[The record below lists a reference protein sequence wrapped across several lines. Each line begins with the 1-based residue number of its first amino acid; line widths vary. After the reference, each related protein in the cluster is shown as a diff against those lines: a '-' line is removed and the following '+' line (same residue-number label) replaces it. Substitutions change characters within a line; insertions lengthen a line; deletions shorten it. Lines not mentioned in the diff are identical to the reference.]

1 MDPVLSSLF
10 PVHQIGADG
19 FNWWIG
25 QVETNRADD
34 PKKSGRYRVR
44 IVGQHLKD
52 CDATPTEQ
60 LPWANVMMPVTT
72 PHSDGGVTGATSNLR
87 KGNWVVGFF
96 LDGDQQKPIIMG
108 SVGHTHGSTKAIKED
123 ATPGSTCKSF
133 TTYLD
138 PERNPATDSPKHSP
152 TTAAASSGLEA
163 GSNVTGAAPAASS
176 YADTPDGL
184 PPEILAAFGKNS
196 EANPTGGKFCITI
209 ADPNCGAESDLKTG
223 LQKILGDLLGV
234 VSTSGGNVGSYYLN
248 QATGEINSGI
258 QDGKKYIN
266 QAARLVT
273 STIARAKGE
282 LLEAMKTGAKQLTDL
297 ALYKETR
304 TLPIIPND
312 INIPAETL
320 ASLGATA
327 AAFDAALA
335 AGDTATADVLAEAY
349 VALLEEVSGERGH
362 PPVKKKEARLK
373 EVQEWLDN
381 ILKTIGCSIED
392 ITDRILSWLTEL
404 LNALISEAYNA
415 ALCLVDNVVNGIISE
430 ILSAIDELI
439 DTILSAITELL
450 GPIAQ
455 AIDIV
460 GNAIAGI
467 MALLGISCSGMPQS
481 CTKLKTVCVD
491 CTNGETEDDFLD
503 NLIASIE
510 DGALDFTEGVCEDAT
525 YYPSEPDTTIVFV
538 GGTPAIPDNVMTY
551 SSANIVVAEGST
563 QEFIVTRTGNIDAAS
578 SIKYEITND
587 TATRGADYDILGSSG
602 ILSTASGVLAFAPGD
617 TEKRVNIQAYADSLT
632 EGDET
637 FNFRI
642 IEDHTPDGI
651 VAVFVN
657 QDFVGTITEVTT
669 PTTPVVGG
677 STPAPGTISPGA
689 GSTPTGAPAAAAA
702 APIVVPAG
710 TIPSGVTVVAP
721 VIATVPIA
729 SSLPALPSYSV
740 VADRISVAET
750 ETVTFTIT
758 TVNVTPGTSF
768 TYTIDGTNI
777 TAADFTDGSL
787 TGTGSINSSGTA
799 TVSKTLAVNDDN
811 PGLDLQES
819 FTFTIDDTGAFAT
832 VAIVEEIDTTPQY
845 FVTADQSNI
854 NGGETVNFTVST
866 RNVADNTLL
875 SYRLTGTID
884 ASDIVGGS
892 LTGSFRIFSN
902 TATIPIQTT
911 AATTIEDAEAL
922 TFLLVGTTADA
933 TVTINATTTFDSAA
947 GTILRSYAVTP
958 DKLEYEEGETV
969 VLTVAT
975 TNVPDGSVFAYTVF
989 GSGITPNDFVTG
1001 TLTGSFTVI
1010 DNSAKVYLSISDDRE
1025 VESDESATFFING
1038 TSAFAGFVILGD
1050 RIRRTP
1056 PEAPRITP
1064 CLSKPIAKALTDDGG
1079 RIISIPIVDPGCPY
1093 VSPPKVIIGGA
1104 GYGAG
1109 AFPLLDANGYVTEI
1123 RLTRTGFNYKKNTP
1137 DDLTCVIDSFTMI
1150 RPGTGYTDAPTVLVN
1165 GDPNVAR
1172 AIVQNGQVFSV
1183 QVLDRT
1189 KSYKQLPEILITGGG
1204 GSGAKF
1210 LPSLACLDVAEL
1222 ELKDYAKIGTGKYI
1236 DCP

>member
-10 PVHQIGADG
+10 PVHQIGVDG

-25 QVETNRADD
+25 QVESNRSDD

-52 CDATPTEQ
+52 CTATPTQQ

-87 KGNWVVGFF
+87 KGNWVIGFF
-96 LDGDQQKPIIMG
+96 LDNDQQKPIILG
-108 SVGHTHGSTKAIKED
+108 SIGHTHGSTKAIAED
-123 ATPGSTCKSF
+123 TNPGSSCKSF

-138 PERNPATDSPKHSP
+138 PERNPSTDNPKHSP
-152 TTAAASSGLEA
+152 TTASTDSGLES

-184 PPEILAAFGKNS
+184 PPEILAAFGKNT

-209 ADPNCGAESDLKTG
+209 ADPNCGAESDLKSG
-223 LQKILGDLLGV
+223 LQKILGDFFGA
-234 VSTSGGNVGSYYLN
+234 VSSSGGNVGSYYLN
-248 QATGEINSGI
+248 QATGAVNSSL

-282 LLEAMKTGAKQLTDL
+282 LLEAVKNGAKDLTDL

-327 AAFDAALA
+327 AAFDSALA

-349 VALLEEVSGERGH
+349 VALLEQVAGERGH

-392 ITDRILSWLTEL
+392 ITDRILQWLTEL
-404 LNALISEAYNA
+404 FNSLISEAYNA
-415 ALCLVDNVVNGIISE
+415 ALCLVDNIVNGIISE

-439 DTILSAITELL
+439 DTILSAISELL

-460 GNAIAGI
+460 GNAIAEI
-467 MALLGISCSGMPQS
+467 MSLLGISCSGLPQT

-491 CTNGETEDDFLD
+491 CTNGETEPDFLD
-503 NLIASIE
+503 NLISTIE
-510 DGALDFTEGVCEDAT
+510 DGTLDYTEGVCEEAT
-525 YYPSEPDTTIVFV
+525 YYPPVPATTIVFV
-538 GGTPAIPDNVMTY
+538 GGTPAVPDNTMTY
-551 SSANIVVAEGST
+551 SSSNIVVAEGST
-563 QEFIVTRTGNIDAAS
+563 QEFIVTRTGNVDSAS
-578 SIKYEITND
+578 SIRYEITND
-587 TATRGADYDILGSSG
+587 TAVRGTDYDILGTSG
-602 ILSTASGVLAFAPGD
+602 ILSTASGILAFAPGD
-617 TEKRVNIQAYADSLT
+617 KEKRVNIQAYADSLT

-642 IEDHTPDGI
+642 FEEHTPDGI
-651 VAVFVN
+651 TAVFVN
-657 QDFVGTITEVTT
+657 QDFIGTISEVIT
-669 PTTPVVGG
+669 PTTPVPG
-677 STPAPGTISPGA
+677 SVPTSPGIVSPGA
-689 GSTPTGAPAAAAA
+689 GTPTSPTGAATAAVPVVVPTGVIPSGIVPV
-702 APIVVPAG
+702 APVVAVVPA
-710 TIPSGVTVVAP
+710 
-721 VIATVPIA
+721 A
-729 SSLPALPSYSV
+729 SSSPALPLYSV
-740 VADRISVAET
+740 TADRVSVAET
-750 ETVTFTIT
+750 ETVTFTIS
-758 TVNVTPGTSF
+758 TVNVTAGTAF

-777 TAADFTDGSL
+777 TGADFTDNSL
-787 TGTGSINSSGTA
+787 TGSGTISSTGTA
-799 TVSKTLAVNDDN
+799 TITKTLASNDDN
-811 PGLDLQES
+811 VGLDLQES
-819 FTFTIDDTGAFAT
+819 FTFTVDGTGAFAT

-845 FVTADQSNI
+845 FVTADQSSI
-854 NGGETVNFTVST
+854 DGGETVNFIVTT

-884 ASDIVGGS
+884 ASDIDGGS
-892 LTGSFRIFSN
+892 LTGSFKIVGN
-902 TATIPIQTT
+902 TATIPIKTVVS
-911 AATTIEDAEAL
+911 TTIEDAEAM
-922 TFLLVGTTADA
+922 TFLLVGTTAEA
-933 TVTINATTTFDSAA
+933 TVTINATTTFAPA
-947 GTILRSYAVTP
+947 TTTILRSYGVVS

-969 VLTVAT
+969 VLTVST
-975 TNVPDGSVFAYTVF
+975 TNVPDGSVFAYTIF
-989 GSGITPNDFVTG
+989 GSNITPSDFITG
-1001 TLTGSFTVI
+1001 KLTGSLTII
-1010 DNSAKVYLSISDDRE
+1010 DNSAKVYLSISEDRQ
-1025 VESDESATFFING
+1025 VELDETATFYING
-1038 TSAFAGFVILGD
+1038 TSAFAGFIILGD
-1050 RIRRTP
+1050 QIRRTP
-1056 PEAPRITP
+1056 PESPKVTP
-1064 CLSKPIAKALTDDGG
+1064 CLSKPVAEALTDESG
-1079 RIISIPIVDPGCPY
+1079 RIISIPIIDRGCPY
-1093 VSPPKVIIGGA
+1093 STPPKVIIGGS

-1109 AFPLLDANGYVTEI
+1109 AIPLLDADGYVSEV

-1137 DDLTCVIDSFTMI
+1137 DNLTCIIDSFTMI
-1150 RPGTGYTDAPTVLVN
+1150 RPGTGYTEAPDVFVN
-1165 GDPNVAR
+1165 GESNVAR
-1172 AIVQNGQVFSV
+1172 AIIQDGRVFSI
-1183 QVLDRT
+1183 QVIDRT
-1189 KSYKQLPEILITGGG
+1189 KSYKQLPEILIVGGG

-1222 ELKDYAKIGTGKYI
+1222 ELNDYTKIGTGKYI